1 MPKLISGHIKME
13 VPVHHEMIVKCKLEV
28 LSFHILSA
36 RLKHQMVVDI
46 NTQGLSYAK
55 NSAVCTEF
63 PMLSK
68 FNFSQWKT
76 YFSQLYI

>member
-1 MPKLISGHIKME
+1 MPKVISGHIKIE
-13 VPVHHEMIVKCKLEV
+13 VPVHQEIIVECKLEV

-36 RLKHQMVVDI
+36 RVKHQIVVDI
-46 NTQGLSYAK
+46 NIQGFSYAK
-55 NSAVCTEF
+55 NSAACTEF
-63 PMLSK
+63 PMYSK